1 MAQDLAWLSAS
12 LFCGKDH
19 WNALLSK
26 GIKPFINQLVPQK
39 EVKSFHV
46 QFSYAS
52 GENIRLALQ
61 TEAAQAKQLA
71 KRMDL
76 YFKDFFSKVNFPKK
90 EIKLPV
96 DGVFMPFP
104 PNTIQYG
111 LYKLPKEKSARALD
125 ENHLKQ
131 ELSLLMIEA
140 LGEECIDEE
149 TILTF
154 AFYLHMAWVKS
165 VSSHHAKLEGLMGL
179 YREDAYALPGESMDS
194 AFLSEKYRD
203 NEILLLGI
211 FYDIM
216 DQQPTGID
224 HIPAWLENWMGLC
237 KRTTEKRLP
246 SFQDKDKAFEL
257 IHLQMVHFIH
267 TQLGITENMKRLLFY
282 FISQIILNSN
292 RIPNSIADAAS
303 P

>member
-1 MAQDLAWLSAS
+1 MAQDVAWLSAS

-26 GIKPFINQLVPQK
+26 GIKPFINCLLPRE
-39 EVKSFHV
+39 EVRSFHV

-61 TEAAQAKQLA
+61 TEAAQAEELA
-71 KRMDL
+71 KRMDQ
-76 YFKDFFSKVNFPKK
+76 YFKDFFSEVNFPKK
-90 EIKLPV
+90 ELQLPV

-104 PNTIQYG
+104 ANTIQYG
-111 LYKLPKEKSARALD
+111 LYKLPQEETAKAVD
-125 ENHLKQ
+125 ENDLKR

-140 LGEECIDEE
+140 LGEESIDEE

-154 AFYLHMAWVKS
+154 AFYLHMGWVKT
-165 VSSHHAKLEGLMGL
+165 VSSRRANIEGLMGL
-179 YREDAYALPGESMDS
+179 YREKTFALQGESMDS

-203 NEILLLGI
+203 NENLLLGI
-211 FYDIM
+211 FHDIM

-224 HIPAWLENWMGLC
+224 HNPAWLENWRSLC
-237 KRTTEKRLP
+237 KRELERRIP
-246 SFQDKDKAFEL
+246 SFQRKDKAFEL
-257 IHLQMVHFIH
+257 IHHQMVQLIH
-267 TQLGITENMKRLLFY
+267 TQLGITENMKKLLFY
-282 FISQIILNSN
+282 FISQVILNKN
-292 RIPNSIADAAS
+292 RIRNSIEDAAS